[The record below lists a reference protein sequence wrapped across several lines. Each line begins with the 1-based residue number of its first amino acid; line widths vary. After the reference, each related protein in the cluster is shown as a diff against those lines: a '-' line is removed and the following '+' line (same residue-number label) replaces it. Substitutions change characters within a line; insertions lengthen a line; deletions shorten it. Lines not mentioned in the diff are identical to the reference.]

1 MAGMV
6 VLESLLVGII
16 FAGIGIIVTAKPREI
31 FEIRQSVA
39 VASHGE
45 LGGFGVARYQTYGL
59 LCVLLGLLLAL
70 VPFFLP

>member
-1 MAGMV
+1 MGVMV
-6 VLESLLVGII
+6 VFESLLVGII
-16 FAGIGIIVTAKPREI
+16 FASIGIIVTAKPQEM

-39 VASHGE
+39 VVSPGE